1 MVRDVAQGGREAR
14 VPLMGHG
21 DFVSKGRAGRSLR
34 FAPMAALRD
43 GDETA
48 TAVMARVAGVL
59 R

>member
-1 MVRDVAQGGREAR
+1 